1 VHGAARFEAL
11 SQLRRSPLLAAV
23 RRLGQAGLRAEA
35 ASGMEAVI
43 GGALAKRCLAGD
55 PLPEGRTTCAL
66 CAVGFRQ
73 DLDLPDAG
81 ELTQRG
87 AGLLKEQLAELSSHA
102 DLLHRRAGSLT
113 DSVMREAVAELLAL
127 GDSAPPEGLAALL
140 TDDLIAWLRQQF
152 GQPKAQRR
160 ELSALVERLRGKEL
174 SRAEVLRMVEEWL
187 GEGEGYVEVG

>member
-1 VHGAARFEAL
+1 
-11 SQLRRSPLLAAV
+11 
-23 RRLGQAGLRAEA
+23 
-35 ASGMEAVI
+35 
-43 GGALAKRCLAGD
+43 
-55 PLPEGRTTCAL
+55 
-66 CAVGFRQ
+66 VGFRQ

-81 ELTQRG
+81 ELTQRA
-87 AGLLKEQLAELSSHA
+87 AGLLNEQLAELSSHA
-102 DLLHRRAGSLT
+102 DLLHRRAGSLR